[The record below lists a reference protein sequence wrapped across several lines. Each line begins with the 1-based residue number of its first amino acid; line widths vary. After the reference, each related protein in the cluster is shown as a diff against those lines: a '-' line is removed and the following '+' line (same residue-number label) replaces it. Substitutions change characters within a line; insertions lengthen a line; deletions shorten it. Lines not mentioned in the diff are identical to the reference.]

1 MSLLR
6 LVARLDIKGDHVVKG
21 IRFEG
26 LRRIGDPQ
34 SLAERYAE
42 SGADELLYIDQ
53 VATLYGRNQLEALLE
68 RTTERVFIP
77 VTVGGGISSVADV
90 QRLLNAGADKVAVN
104 SAAIR
109 RPALINEIADRYGN
123 QCLVVSIEAK
133 RVGPGEWECYTDCGR
148 ERSGISAAEWARDS
162 VHRGGG
168 ELLVTSIDHD
178 GTMKGADLD
187 LIAAISRDVDVP
199 VTVCGG
205 IGSVRHGQLAIGA
218 GADAIALGSALHYS
232 RVTFKE
238 LRDGIIA
245 ERELRNEGR
254 ATRRSEAGRSEG
266 GVFGEGEG
274 EHRREYGVSRT
285 QTEVL
290 ERGR

>member
-6 LVARLDIKGDHVVKG
+6 LIARLDIKGDHVVKG

-26 LRRIGDPQ
+26 LRRLGEPQ
-34 SLAERYAE
+34 ILAERYAA

-133 RVGPGEWECYTDCGR
+133 RTGPGHWECYTDCGR
-148 ERSGISAAEWARDS
+148 ERTGHDTVAWAEDS
-162 VHRGGG
+162 VRRGAG
-168 ELLVTSIDHD
+168 ELLVTSIDQD
-178 GTMKGADLD
+178 GTMKGMDYD
-187 LIAAISRDVDVP
+187 LISAISRDVDVP

-218 GADAIALGSALHYS
+218 GADAIALGSALHYN
-232 RVTFKE
+232 RVTFE
-238 LRDGIIA
+238 
-245 ERELRNEGR
+245 ELRNAITAE
-254 ATRRSEAGRSEG
+254 SESMSGAMP
-266 GVFGEGEG
+266 
-274 EHRREYGVSRT
+274 
-285 QTEVL
+285 
-290 ERGR
+290 ERNAA